1 MERKIIIGLV
11 TSTDFLNKITKV
23 FDQQYIQSVAARHIA
38 CWCLEY
44 YQKYNKAPGEEIE
57 QIYAE
62 KRLTLQT
69 DIQEEIGEDILPS
82 LSAEYVRDKG
92 VSPYLFDQAVKYLQE
107 QQLKQHMEQVT
118 LLFDKG
124 EHDKAIALQNEFIP
138 IKIEEGNTLQFDDE
152 VLSKRI
158 KEAFNKDLQSVLT
171 YPGALGEMLNEQ
183 LIRSGFVAFLA
194 PEKRGKTYLMMELAN
209 TALRQNNKVAFI
221 QAGDMTERDFLRR
234 EGIYLSGINIK
245 ENSCKNRYKPI
256 RDCLLNQLDRCDR
269 KERECDFG
277 VFDGGKTPQQ
287 VRQELTRDDYIEAL
301 ENNPDYLPCRNCPL
315 YKDQGALWYEKL
327 PDVEPLS
334 VKQALLCTKNFMKK
348 RGKNLRLSTYAN
360 STLSVFDLHNLL
372 ADWKRQD
379 GWVPDVII
387 IDYAD
392 LLVPGVKLDYR
403 HQQNHIWK
411 ELRRISQETNALVI
425 TATQADADSY
435 KRDTISLSNFSE
447 DKRKFAHATAFYGLN
462 QDKDGREKALGVLR
476 INELLIREGGIQSG
490 KQVCIL
496 QCLDIGRPY
505 LGSFFI

>member
-1 MERKIIIGLV
+1 
-11 TSTDFLNKITKV
+11 
-23 FDQQYIQSVAARHIA
+23 
-38 CWCLEY
+38 
-44 YQKYNKAPGEEIE
+44 
-57 QIYAE
+57 
-62 KRLTLQT
+62 
-69 DIQEEIGEDILPS
+69 
-82 LSAEYVRDKG
+82 
-92 VSPYLFDQAVKYLQE
+92 
-107 QQLKQHMEQVT
+107 
-118 LLFDKG
+118 
-124 EHDKAIALQNEFIP
+124 
-138 IKIEEGNTLQFDDE
+138 
-152 VLSKRI
+152 
-158 KEAFNKDLQSVLT
+158 
-171 YPGALGEMLNEQ
+171 
-183 LIRSGFVAFLA
+183 
-194 PEKRGKTYLMMELAN
+194 
-209 TALRQNNKVAFI
+209 
-221 QAGDMTERDFLRR
+221 
-234 EGIYLSGINIK
+234 
-245 ENSCKNRYKPI
+245 
-256 RDCLLNQLDRCDR
+256 
-269 KERECDFG
+269 
-277 VFDGGKTPQQ
+277 
-287 VRQELTRDDYIEAL
+287 
-301 ENNPDYLPCRNCPL
+301 
-315 YKDQGALWYEKL
+315 
-327 PDVEPLS
+327 
-334 VKQALLCTKNFMKK
+334 MKK